1 MKEWE
6 SQLEIMPNSRTT
18 AGRILH
24 GSAIGRDDVR
34 IDQYDGHWV
43 VQTRGGTFPD
53 ELRGICP
60 RLARSVWWK
69 RLDKTDKTAPE
80 WVEGERVEGKFLVA
94 ENDARYLIDFQAG
107 YSQGMFLD
115 QRLNREEL
123 ARRTQEG
130 DRVLNCFS
138 YTCSFSV
145 VAALAGATASSM
157 DLSGRYLD
165 WGKANF
171 QINQLDPE
179 DHYFCKG
186 DVMDW
191 LRRFAKQ
198 GRSFTGII
206 LDPPTFSRNG
216 KKVFKAEKNYAE
228 LVQLAAALLN
238 EEGGWLLCSTNHHTL
253 SEWSFEGMLYEGV
266 DQAGRSLIESKAG
279 QMPPEF
285 RGDDYLKS
293 FWLDVE

>member
-1 MKEWE
+1 MNEWE
-6 SQLEIMPNSRTT
+6 SQLNRMPNAHTT
-18 AGRILH
+18 AGRVLH
-24 GSAIGRDDVR
+24 GTAIERDDVR

-43 VQTRGGTFPD
+43 VQTRGGDFPD
-53 ELRGICP
+53 ELRGLCP
-60 RLARSVWWK
+60 RLARSLWWK
-69 RLDKTDKTAPE
+69 QLDKTSKTAPE
-80 WVEGERVEGKFLVA
+80 WIEGEKLDQKFLVA

-107 YSQGMFLD
+107 YSQGLFLD

-123 ARRTQEG
+123 IRRIQPE
-130 DRVLNCFS
+130 DRILNCFA

-145 VAALAGATASSM
+145 AAARAGAITTSM

-165 WGKANF
+165 WGKENF
-171 QINQLDPE
+171 RANQLDPD

-191 LRRFAKQ
+191 LKRFAKQ
-198 GRSFTGII
+198 GRRFAGII

-216 KKVFKAEKNYAE
+216 KKVFKVEKNYAE
-228 LVQLAAALLN
+228 LVQLAANILN
-238 EEGGWLLCSTNHHTL
+238 QDGGWLLCSTNHHSL
-253 SEWSFEGMLYEGV
+253 QEWSFESMLYEGV
-266 DQAGRSLIESKAG
+266 DLAGRELVQSKAG
-279 QMPPEF
+279 KMPPEF